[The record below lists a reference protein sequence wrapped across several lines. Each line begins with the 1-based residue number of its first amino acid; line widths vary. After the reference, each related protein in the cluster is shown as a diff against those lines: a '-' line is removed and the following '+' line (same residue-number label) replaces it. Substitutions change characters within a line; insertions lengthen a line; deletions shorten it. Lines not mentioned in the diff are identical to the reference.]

1 MIFVNPLYLGWLI
14 ILPYLLYRSSNMISG
29 TISYPNLTEQT
40 IVHTWRTRGSQAM
53 PYLTLIALACLII
66 ALARPQLG
74 LKETLVHHEGLDILL
89 ALDVSTSMLAE
100 DFEKLGKRVNRV
112 TMVKEVTSNFIAK
125 RPNDRI
131 GLVVFAERP
140 YILSPLTW
148 DHDWTLS
155 RMHEVESGMVEDG
168 TAIGSALATAVNRL
182 RASSAKSKVVVLLT
196 DGNNN
201 AGAISPATAA
211 AAAKALK
218 ITVYTIGAGSKG
230 AVPYP
235 QQDQWGRK
243 IYQMVKIDL
252 DDELL
257 KSVATTTGGK
267 YFRATNSKSL
277 QTIFQQIDRLE
288 KSPITTPNY
297 REYLELY
304 PYFLII
310 ALILLITETILVNTV
325 LRRLP

>member
-1 MIFVNPLYLGWLI
+1 MIFLNPLYLGLLI
-14 ILPYLLYRSSNMISG
+14 ILPYLLYRSQTRIFGVIN
-29 TISYPNLTEQT
+29 YPNLAEQT
-40 IVHTWRTRGSQAM
+40 IVHTWRTRAAQVM
-53 PYLTLIALACLII
+53 PYLTLTALAFLII

-74 LKETLVHHEGLDILL
+74 LKETMVRHEGLDIVL

-100 DFEKLGKRVNRV
+100 DFKKLGKRVNRV
-112 TMVKEVTSNFIAK
+112 TMVKEVASNFIEK

-131 GLVVFAERP
+131 GLVVFAGRP

-148 DHDWTLS
+148 DHDWTLN
-155 RMHEVESGMVEDG
+155 RMREVQSGMIEDG
-168 TAIGSALATAVNRL
+168 TAVGSALATAVNRL

-211 AAAKALK
+211 DAAKALK
-218 ITVYTIGAGSKG
+218 VKVYTIGAGSNG

-243 IYQMVKIDL
+243 VYQMVKIDL
-252 DDELL
+252 DEQLL

-267 YFRATNSKSL
+267 YFRATNSNSL
-277 QTIFQQIDRLE
+277 KAIFQQIDRLE
-288 KSPITTPNY
+288 KSPIATPNY

-304 PYFLII
+304 PYCLIF